1 MGAQMAESPYRG
13 MSKEQLADKML
24 ELGGGTAPGPTHLQ
38 GVLQVRCVSDLETA
52 LKSLEE
58 SQRKSAAA
66 SDNLANRVFWLNVV
80 LTVATVVGTVIA
92 FLTFLRAP

>member
-1 MGAQMAESPYRG
+1 MAESPYRG

-24 ELGGGTAPGPTHLQ
+24 ELGGGPAPGPTHLQ
-38 GVLQVRCVSDLETA
+38 GILQVRCVSDLETA

-58 SQRKSAAA
+58 SQRESATA